1 METQQSETSVSVL
14 NGCLTIEDRP
24 EDANPWALVDNQ
36 TGDEISV
43 CPEEV
48 PSMITLF
55 RAFRRSVQEND
66 HPRART
72 TEHDCTEHTVSHDVE
87 GLEDE
92 VSECT
97 ICGQMSLC
105 SST

>member
-1 METQQSETSVSVL
+1 MESQQAGTPVSVL

-24 EDANPWALVDNQ
+24 EDTNPWALVDTQ

-55 RAFRRSVQEND
+55 RAFRRSVGENN

-72 TEHDCTEHTVSHDVE
+72 PEHDCTEHTVSHDVE
-87 GLEDE
+87 GLADGI
-92 VSECT
+92 SECT
-97 ICGQMSLC
+97 ICGHMSLR
-105 SST
+105 SAT